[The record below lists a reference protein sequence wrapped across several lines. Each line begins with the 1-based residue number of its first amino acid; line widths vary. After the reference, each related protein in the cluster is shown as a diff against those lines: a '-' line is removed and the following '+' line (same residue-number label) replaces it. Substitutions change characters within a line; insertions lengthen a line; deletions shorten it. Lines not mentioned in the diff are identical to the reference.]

1 MRLSPAQLW
10 RIRESQYKLIITVC
24 ESCGRKSVFKR
35 TVCPFCGSSNVKHV
49 ESDGLGKVLGLTKVI
64 YRFAS
69 SDERPPL
76 LVGVVELD
84 EGVKVVGEI
93 VGVGDNEEVKE
104 GTRVEAV
111 LRRYASDDPYGIIYY
126 GIKFKPIKTT

>member
-1 MRLSPAQLW
+1 MRLSPSQFW
-10 RIRESQYKLIITVC
+10 RIRESQYRLIITEC
-24 ESCGRKSVFKR
+24 GSCGRKSVFKR
-35 TVCPFCGSSNVKHV
+35 SVCPFCGSSNVKHV
-49 ESDGLGKVLGLTKVI
+49 ESEGFGKVLDVTKVM
-64 YRFAS
+64 YRWNS

-84 EGVKVVGEI
+84 EGVRVVGEI

-111 LRRYASDDPYGIIYY
+111 LRRYASDDPYGVIYY
-126 GIKFKPIKTT
+126 GIKFKPIKTA